1 MATKRTATTELNH
14 ENWNEENEPEEAGT
28 FTKASDEVLQKR
40 VIKAARRRLNS
51 KDEAGKSAFG
61 GFTGFKTATTT
72 SSSSPFSFLAST
84 SNTLQSISSSTSNSN
99 SESNKNS
106 ENGTSK
112 TESTQQVKSP
122 LAEKDKDQSEQENE
136 KVSKKS
142 SEYFAQL
149 KGLNE
154 SVAQWIKTHVDENPF
169 CILTPIFNDYTNYLN
184 EIELKYGNECKNSKK
199 QDEQTSSAMDNTSK
213 NDSKDVNNKKKENDN
228 SAEGTS
234 KKSFSGLSDWK
245 PEKSIFE
252 NVKLNAKSI
261 FANTDQTPETPKSI
275 FSKTEQLTNVQK
287 PIFGNV
293 DTNTSSKSI
302 FDKGSPEKNPLSN
315 KPTANSELKD
325 NNESKSDKVGS
336 GFSFTSSNS
345 ATFSFGQN
353 STTTNPSAGF
363 SFGNTKPFFFGAQV
377 AKAQQDN
384 EENQSDNQSKDDDS
398 EEQPPKPD
406 FKPVTEE
413 GAVFEQRCKVFIKKD
428 GNFSDRGIGTLF
440 LKPTPNGKT
449 QLIVRAENSLGNLLL
464 NTLLT
469 ESIPT
474 QRLNKNTIMLVCLPD
489 SQPPPTP
496 VLLRV
501 KTSEEADVLLE
512 TLDKHKK

>member
-1 MATKRTATTELNH
+1 MASKRTATTELNH
-14 ENWNEENEPEEAGT
+14 DNWNEENEPEDAGT

-40 VIKAARRRLNS
+40 VIKAARRRLNPR
-51 KDEAGKSAFG
+51 DEASKSAFG

-72 SSSSPFSFLAST
+72 SSSSPFSFLASS
-84 SNTLQSISSSTSNSN
+84 SNTFQSISSSTSNTN
-99 SESNKNS
+99 NESNKNS

-112 TESTQQVKSP
+112 TENAQQVKPP
-122 LAEKDKDQSEQENE
+122 LPEKDKDQPEQENE

-142 SEYFAQL
+142 SEYFSQL

-154 SVAQWIKTHVDENPF
+154 SVAQWIKTHVDKNPF
-169 CILTPIFNDYTNYLN
+169 CILTPIFNDYANYLN
-184 EIELKYGNECKNSKK
+184 EIELKYGNEPKKSK
-199 QDEQTSSAMDNTSK
+199 QDEQTSSEMDSTSK
-213 NDSKDVNNKKKENDN
+213 NDSKDNSNKKENDN
-228 SAEGTS
+228 TAEGTS

-245 PEKSIFE
+245 PEKSIFG
-252 NVKLNAKSI
+252 NVRINAKSI
-261 FANTDQTPETPKSI
+261 FGNTDQTSETPKSI
-275 FSKTEQLTNVQK
+275 FNNTEQLTNVQK

-293 DTNTSSKSI
+293 ETKTSSKSI
-302 FDKGSPEKNPLSN
+302 FDKSSPEKNLLLN
-315 KPTANSELKD
+315 KPTASSEVKD
-325 NNESKSDKVGS
+325 NNESKSDKIGS
-336 GFSFTSSNS
+336 GFTFTSSNS

-353 STTTNPSAGF
+353 STTTSPSAGF

-377 AKAQQDN
+377 AKPQDN
-384 EENQSDNQSKDDDS
+384 ENQSENQSKDDDP
-398 EEQPPKPD
+398 EEPPKPD

-413 GAVFEQRCKVFIKKD
+413 GAIFEQRCKVFIKKD
-428 GNFSDRGIGTLF
+428 GSFSDRGIGTLF

-474 QRLNKNTIMLVCLPD
+474 QRMNKNTIMLVCLPD